1 MPSGR
6 VCVTLMASGWLRV
19 FRVVAPSKALVE
31 GVVAREVLKLATAR
45 GSHTPKARW
54 MAFLGISRLS
64 ICIWISVLLDMTSAR
79 KFLSDSSSLSPATK
93 SFRCTGSCSSTLGCV
108 LLNVSRKYDGF
119 CANAPAARRMPV
131 VKVLNSICLLV
142 TNGLDGIQFRGLYGR
157 INSKQQTDE
166 HADAEGHHN
175 R

>member
-19 FRVVAPSKALVE
+19 FRVVAPSKTLVE

-79 KFLSDSSSLSPATK
+79 KFLSDNSSLSPATK

-108 LLNVSRKYDGF
+108 LLNVSRKYDGLGNDDI
-119 CANAPAARRMPV
+119 CANAPPLKRIAGI
-131 VKVLNSICLLV
+131 KVFHRHSLLLNDCLQW
-142 TNGLDGIQFRGLYGR
+142 IQVPRPLR
-157 INSKQQTDE
+157 PIN
-166 HADAEGHHN
+166 
-175 R
+175 